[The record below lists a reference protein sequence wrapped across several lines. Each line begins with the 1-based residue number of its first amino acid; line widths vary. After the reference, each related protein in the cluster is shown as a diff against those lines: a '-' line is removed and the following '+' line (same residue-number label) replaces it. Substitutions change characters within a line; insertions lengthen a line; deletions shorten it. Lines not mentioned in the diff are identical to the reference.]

1 MQICSNYLG
10 ILHSKYILIF
20 EMVCNTFSTVYQAI
34 NSFTSQNYIVKIFH
48 NNVKSIEEEIKISK
62 KISESNNPYFI
73 KYIDSSNGD
82 LIFDEVA
89 ESKRYIV
96 FENVS
101 KGDLMK
107 YISKNQTGFSEKI
120 CKFIFY
126 KIVKAI
132 QFLHNLGICHRN
144 IKIENILL
152 DGENYHIKIWDFSL
166 AAIIKNEKGEKILLN
181 KKLKASN
188 YTAPEII
195 KGYKYDGEKIDVYSL
210 GELLFILR
218 TGVYVFKGDINNNLN
233 KKLYQLI
240 KLKKSDIFWNI
251 LESMPNIKGLSP
263 EFKNLYFQLVA
274 PNPKDRPNFEEI
286 LAGDYLKEINS
297 LNEQELKNY
306 EKEMIKE
313 LKHREEIL
321 NL

>member
-10 ILHSKYILIF
+10 ILHSKYILVF
-20 EMVCNTFSTVYQAI
+20 EMVCSTFSTVYQAI

-152 DGENYHIKIWDFSL
+152 DGENYHIKIWDFS
-166 AAIIKNEKGEKILLN
+166 
-181 KKLKASN
+181 SS
-188 YTAPEII
+188 EI
-195 KGYKYDGEKIDVYSL
+195 
-210 GELLFILR
+210 
-218 TGVYVFKGDINNNLN
+218 
-233 KKLYQLI
+233 
-240 KLKKSDIFWNI
+240 
-251 LESMPNIKGLSP
+251 P
-263 EFKNLYFQLVA
+263 FQ
-274 PNPKDRPNFEEI
+274 
-286 LAGDYLKEINS
+286 
-297 LNEQELKNY
+297 
-306 EKEMIKE
+306 
-313 LKHREEIL
+313 
-321 NL
+321 